1 MLDPTHAAFSEVLLT
16 KGLVS
21 KDALARGQEI
31 AEASQIRLPF
41 ALARLGLL
49 SESEIADVLADLHGV
64 RKVGRASLHSAI
76 DVSSGLNPHFLRARK
91 VIPLDDDQG
100 AVELAMADPSDD
112 EAAGAIEYVL
122 GLPVLRAVAE
132 ESDIQD
138 ALEAAFS
145 GERVSVDDSVAA
157 EATQLSSDLLQVSDK
172 DSDAPVIRMVSRL
185 IGKAIS
191 LGASD
196 LHIEPQVD
204 SLWVRFRVDGA
215 LSESERLSRRYADPV
230 ISRIKLMAKLDI
242 AEKRLPQDGRI
253 RTSVRGASI
262 DLRLATFPTI
272 HGESAVLRVLGQQ
285 EVSLDIDSVGLS
297 GPGLAALKASLKQPS
312 GLILITGPTGSGKT
326 TTLYAALNAIKTPEV
341 KVVTVEDPIEI
352 SLPEIAQ
359 LQVKQEIGLTF
370 SAALRSVLRNDP
382 DIIMVGEIRDKE
394 TADIAIRAALTGHL
408 VLATLHTN
416 SAAGAVTRLL
426 DLGVDEYLVAS
437 VLLLTSAQRL
447 VRRLC
452 PVCSA
457 QVGATLEQ
465 QQMVSALWEGAGANL
480 PERLPQVVGC
490 PACHGKGYAGRIPI
504 FEAIS
509 LTDALKARITS
520 NFDEMSFQAMAV
532 RQGTRT
538 LAQDGLEHVLGGRTS
553 LEELLSVVGQDHA

>member
-1 MLDPTHAAFSEVLLT
+1 MSVQMHATFSDVLLAR
-16 KGLVS
+16 GLVS
-21 KDALARGQEI
+21 KDALARGVEI
-31 AEASQIRLPF
+31 AEASRIRLPF

-49 SESEIADVLADLHGV
+49 SEGEIADVLAELHGV
-64 RKVGRASLHSAI
+64 RRLSRPELQIGLDGA
-76 DVSSGLNPHFLRARK
+76 SGLNSQFLRSRK
-91 VIPLDDDQG
+91 VFPLVG
-100 AVELAMADPSDD
+100 AEGCVSIVMADPSDD
-112 EAAGAIEYVL
+112 EAAGAVEFVL
-122 GLPVLRAVAE
+122 GCSVTRAVAE
-132 ESDIQD
+132 ESDIQE
-138 ALEAAFS
+138 ALDAAFNTQS
-145 GERVSVDDSVAA
+145 ARSDEAVKS
-157 EATQLSSDLLQVSDK
+157 EATQLSSDLLQVNDK
-172 DSDAPVIRMVSRL
+172 DSDAPVIRLVSRL

-196 LHIEPQVD
+196 IHIEPQAD

-215 LSESERLSRRYADPV
+215 LSDSERLARRFAESV
-230 ISRIKLMAKLDI
+230 ISRIKLMARLDI

-253 RTSVRGASI
+253 RTSVRGAAI

-297 GPGLAALKASLKQPS
+297 GPGLHALKVSLKQPS

-326 TTLYAALNAIKTPEV
+326 TTLYAALNAVKTPEV

-370 SAALRSVLRNDP
+370 STALRSVLRNDP

-426 DLGVDEYLVAS
+426 DLGIEDYLLAS

-452 PVCSA
+452 PECKEPIEPSDEQRKVID
-457 QVGATLEQ
+457 TLS
-465 QQMVSALWEGAGANL
+465 VPTASPAPVLYRAC
-480 PERLPQVVGC
+480 GC
-490 PACHGKGYAGRIPI
+490 PACHGKGFVGRLPI
-504 FEAIS
+504 FEAIALTES
-509 LTDALKARITS
+509 LRTKIS
-520 NFDEMSFQAMAV
+520 SSFDEGAFQTHAMQ
-532 RQGTRT
+532 QGART
-538 LAQDGLEHVLGGRTS
+538 LAQDGLERVREGTTSLDEVLG
-553 LEELLSVVGQDHA
+553 VVGQAYA

>member
-1 MLDPTHAAFSEVLLT
+1 MLDPTHAVFSEVLLA

-31 AEASQIRLPF
+31 AAASQIRLPF

-64 RKVGRASLHSAI
+64 RKVGRAFLHSAI
-76 DVSSGLNPHFLRARK
+76 GVSSGLNPHFLRARK
-91 VIPLDDDQG
+91 VIPLDGDQG

-112 EAAGAIEYVL
+112 EAAGAVEYVL
-122 GLPVLRAVAE
+122 GLPVQRAVAE

-138 ALEAAFS
+138 ALEAVFS
-145 GERVSVDDSVAA
+145 GERGVTEESVAA

-426 DLGVDEYLVAS
+426 DLGIEDYLVAS

-452 PVCSA
+452 PVCSV

-465 QQMVSALWEGAGANL
+465 QKRVSALSAGAPTSP
-480 PERLPQVVGC
+480 PEHLPQVVGC
-490 PACHGKGYAGRIPI
+490 SACHGKGYTGRIPI

-509 LTDALKARITS
+509 LTEPLRTRITS
-520 NFDEMSFQAMAV
+520 SFDEMSFQAMAV

-538 LAQDGLEHVLGGRTS
+538 LAQDGLEHVLRGRTS
-553 LEELLSVVGQDHA
+553 LEELLSVVGQDDA

>member
-1 MLDPTHAAFSEVLLT
+1 MLDPAHAAFSEVLLA

-31 AEASQIRLPF
+31 AAASQIRLPF

-49 SESEIADVLADLHGV
+49 SESEIAEVLADLHGV
-64 RKVGRASLHSAI
+64 RKVGRASLQSSI

-91 VIPLDDDQG
+91 VIPLGDDQG
-100 AVELAMADPSDD
+100 AVVLAMADPSDD

-122 GLPVLRAVAE
+122 GLPVQREVAE

-138 ALEAAFS
+138 ALEAAFA
-145 GERVSVDDSVAA
+145 GERGAVDDSVAA

-215 LSESERLSRRYADPV
+215 LSESERLSRRFADPV

-262 DLRLATFPTI
+262 DLRLATFPTM

-297 GPGLAALKASLKQPS
+297 GPGLDALKASLKQPS

-326 TTLYAALNAIKTPEV
+326 TTLYAALNAIRTPEV

-426 DLGVDEYLVAS
+426 DLGIEDYLVAS

-452 PVCSA
+452 PACSV
-457 QVGATLEQ
+457 QVGATFEQ
-465 QQMVSALWEGAGANL
+465 QQMASALWTGAGANP
-480 PERLPQVVGC
+480 PERLPHVVGC
-490 PACHGKGYAGRIPI
+490 SACHGKGYAGRIPI

-509 LTDALKARITS
+509 LTESLKARITS
-520 NFDEMSFQAMAV
+520 NFDEVSFQAMAV

-553 LEELLSVVGQDHA
+553 LEELLSVVGQDRA